1 MDSQT
6 LGAVATIALVLVTGI
21 GLTFAALAP
30 YRVAQRQR
38 KDAEPAIVVEA
49 QDFWKVTYGPV
60 QELAVRPGGADGM
73 AGALVLGEPS
83 WPPPGKASNSG
94 ELSCARRILV
104 RFTNVGATAAIGLRV
119 PLRLSFSYLAKDAAT
134 AGNPETL
141 GLRHETI
148 THSVEVRIP
157 SLPPGEHLTFFVNE
171 TGEPINIESTGEA
184 FDRPLPLQ
192 SERRLAALSPI
203 PIVLPASP

>member
-141 GLRHETI
+141 GLRHETV
-148 THSVEVRIP
+148 THSVAVTPEDAAIYRAIAAKGYKLTSKMMP
-157 SLPPGEHLTFFVNE
+157 SDRTTDFLE
-171 TGEPINIESTGEA
+171 T
-184 FDRPLPLQ
+184 LQ
-192 SERRLAALSPI
+192 KNKL
-203 PIVLPASP
+203 